1 MSLKCCGIDD
11 IPEMTVDVARAAF
24 PKGNVYMQMRD
35 ELGTMFEDEDFA
47 ALYAR
52 RGQPGLA
59 PWRLALIMVMQFAE
73 NLTDRQA
80 ADAVR
85 GRIDWKY
92 ALGLELTDA
101 GFDYSVLSEFRGR
114 LIEGQSEHLLL
125 DKMLAVYQAQGLLK
139 TQGAQRTDSTHVL
152 AAIRNLNQLELVHET
167 LHHALNVLAEVVP
180 AWLKAQVSPV
190 WFERYGERLT
200 EFRLPKDKQE
210 QQALAEV
217 FGADGLYLLAQVYAD
232 AAPNW
237 LREVP
242 AIEILRRVWVHTFY
256 QECGQVRWRDQDNQP
271 PPAQRITSPYDLDA
285 RYSTK
290 RDTSWVGYKFHVT
303 ETCSVD
309 APNLI
314 THVETRPGTEH
325 DINTV
330 NDIHHALDQ
339 QDRLPDDHLVDASY
353 VSAEELVRSDTVYG
367 VTLIG
372 PARPDLSWQARLP
385 GGIDRSQFLIDWEHQ
400 QATCPQDRVSC
411 SWIPQQRADGYTT
424 IKIKFRRADCADCPV
439 RPRCTRDQTKGRTLT
454 VLRQP
459 HFEALQAARQ
469 RQHTPQFKGQYAIRA
484 GVEGSISHAAFTL
497 GLRRARYRGI
507 VKTHLQHLATAAAIN
522 LIRVMHWLA
531 DRPRSQTRQSRFAA
545 LAA

>member
-1 MSLKCCGIDD
+1 MSLKRCGIDD
-11 IPEMTVDVARAAF
+11 IPEMTIAVGRAAF

-35 ELGTMFEDEDFA
+35 ELGAMFEDEDFA
-47 ALYAR
+47 ALYAQ
-52 RGQPGLA
+52 RGQPGMA

-101 GFDYSVLSEFRGR
+101 GFDFSVLSEFRGR
-114 LIEGQSEHLLL
+114 LIEGQSEQILL
-125 DKMLAVYQAQGLLK
+125 DKMLAVYQERGLLK
-139 TQGAQRTDSTHVL
+139 TQGTQRTDSTHVL
-152 AAIRNLNQLELVHET
+152 AAIRNLNQLELAHET
-167 LHHALNVLAEVVP
+167 LHHALNILAEVVP

-210 QQALAEV
+210 QHALAEV
-217 FGADGLYLLAQVYAD
+217 IGADGLYLLEQIYAD
-232 AAPNW
+232 PAPNW
-237 LREVP
+237 LRQVP
-242 AIEILRRVWVHTFY
+242 AVEILRQVWVQTFY
-256 QECGQVRWRDQDNQP
+256 QQDGQVRWRDKDNQP
-271 PPAQRITSPYDLDA
+271 LPAQRITSPYDRDA

-303 ETCSVD
+303 ETCGDD

-314 THVETRPGTEH
+314 IHVETRPGTEH

-330 NDIHHALDQ
+330 DAIHQALDRQ
-339 QDRLPDDHLVDASY
+339 NRLPNDHLVDASY
-353 VSAEELVRSDTVYG
+353 VSADELVFSETTYG
-367 VTLIG
+367 VNLVG
-372 PARPDLSWQARLP
+372 PVAPDRSWQARLP
-385 GGIDRSQFLIDWEHQ
+385 DGLDSAHFAIDWNQQ
-400 QATCPQDRVSC
+400 QATCPQGHVSC
-411 SWIPQQRADGYTT
+411 SWIPQQRIDGYAT
-424 IKIKFRRADCADCPV
+424 IKIKFRRADCAVCPL
-439 RPRCTRDQTKGRTLT
+439 RPCCTRDQTKGRTLT
-454 VLRQP
+454 VLPQP
-459 HFEALQAARQ
+459 LFEALQAARQ
-469 RQHTPQFKGQYAIRA
+469 RQQTQEFKDQYAIRA

-497 GLRRARYRGI
+497 GLRRARYRGL

-531 DRPRSQTRQSRFAA
+531 DLPCSQTRPSRFAA